1 MLHRSVPR
9 LFTGLLALFLVLA
22 AVPAAMAQ
30 APGAAPAAPAG
41 TEAFTVSG
49 IAVDVSAA
57 NANAARDEAINQ
69 AQRKAWDEL
78 YRRIAPGAGNAP
90 RMSDVD
96 LSRLVQGFSIDE
108 ERVSATRYLGS
119 MTVRF
124 RPAAVRDV
132 LAGTGAQYAEPPT
145 RPFVLLPVTVIGGRP
160 MLWEDRSAWRNAW
173 EARPEGGSLVPLL
186 IPYGELDDIA
196 AINVDAAMQGDAEA
210 MRRITQKY
218 NAAGAIVVRTDLA
231 EGGAVPAGQLS
242 IEISR
247 YTADQPR
254 EQQTITVKADAADR
268 PEDLMTR
275 AVIQTAAAID
285 EAWRRENT
293 MVAGPEQRMLVSV
306 PIGGLSEWMEVRKR
320 LSGVNA
326 ITRTDVLGL
335 SRYEARLALTYRGDI
350 PRLKQLLARR
360 DLSLEQLPT
369 PPRPPLVN
377 QPVPPGQ
384 IQPPPPPVEELWQI
398 APLTGAGSV
407 PVTPSPAVPGPGVG
421 TPTRL

>member
-1 MLHRSVPR
+1 MLHRRVPR
-9 LFTGLLALFLVLA
+9 LFAGLFALVLA
-22 AVPAAMAQ
+22 LAAAPFAASAQGMA
-30 APGAAPAAPAG
+30 APGGA
-41 TEAFTVSG
+41 EAFTVSG
-49 IAVDVSAA
+49 VAVDVSAA
-57 NANAARDEAINQ
+57 NANAARDEAIAQ

-78 YRRIAPGAGNAP
+78 YRRITPGGGSAP
-90 RMSDVD
+90 RLSDVD
-96 LSRLVQGFSIDE
+96 LARLVQGFSIDE

-124 RPAAVRDV
+124 RPTAVRDV

-160 MLWEDRSAWRNAW
+160 VLWEDRSSWRNAW
-173 EARPEGGSLVPLL
+173 EERPEGGSLVPLL
-186 IPYGELDDIA
+186 VPYGELDDIA
-196 AINVDAAMQGDAEA
+196 AINVESAMQGDAEA
-210 MRRITQKY
+210 IRRIAQKY
-218 NAAGAIVVRTDLA
+218 NAAGVIVARTDLA
-231 EGGAVPAGQLS
+231 EGGTVPAGQLS

-275 AVIQTAAAID
+275 AVIQTSAAID

-293 MVAGPEQRMLVSV
+293 TVAGPEQRLLVSV

-326 ITRTDVLGL
+326 VTRTEVLGL
-335 SRYEARLALTYRGDI
+335 SRYEARIALTYRGDI
-350 PRLKQLLARR
+350 PRLKQMLARR

-377 QPVPPGQ
+377 QPVAPGQ
-384 IQPPPPPVEELWQI
+384 VQPPPPPVEELWQI
-398 APLTGAGSV
+398 APLSGAGSV
-407 PVTPSPAVPGPGVG
+407 PVSPPPTVPVPGVG
-421 TPTRL
+421 APTRL

>member
-30 APGAAPAAPAG
+30 APAATPAAGAG

-78 YRRIAPGAGNAP
+78 YRRIAPGGGNAP

-124 RPAAVRDV
+124 RPAAVRDA

-160 MLWEDRSAWRNAW
+160 ILWEDRTAWRNGW
-173 EARPEGGSLVPLL
+173 EARPAGGSLVPLL
-186 IPYGELDDIA
+186 VPDGELDDIA
-196 AINVDAAMQGDAEA
+196 AVNVESAMQGDAEA

-218 NAAGAIVVRTDLA
+218 NAAGVFVVRTDLA
-231 EGGAVPAGQLS
+231 AGGTVPAGQLS

-285 EAWRRENT
+285 ESWRRENT
-293 MVAGPEQRMLVSV
+293 MVAGPEQRLMVSI

-335 SRYEARLALTYRGDI
+335 SRYEARIALTYRGDI

-377 QPVPPGQ
+377 QPVAPGQ

-407 PVTPSPAVPGPGVG
+407 PVSPPPAVPGPGVG